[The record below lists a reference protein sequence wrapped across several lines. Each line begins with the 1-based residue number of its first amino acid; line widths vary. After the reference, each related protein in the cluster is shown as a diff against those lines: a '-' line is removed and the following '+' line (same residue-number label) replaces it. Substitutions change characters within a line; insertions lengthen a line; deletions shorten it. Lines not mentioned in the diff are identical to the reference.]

1 MIYYLFAYLLPSKKI
16 SMKFIK
22 YLIYLSPILIFIT
35 AISLRQL
42 NEGALGTY
50 SNPIR
55 LYFTP
60 SVDANR
66 ISFNAKSL
74 TDYLHKETGYY
85 FITAVPASFIA
96 VVEAFGSGK
105 ADIAAIN
112 TFSYLMAHAKYGA
125 EAKLRVV
132 REGNQ
137 TTYKGQFIARTGSGV
152 NSLED
157 INGRKMAYVDP
168 SSTSG
173 YILPKAML
181 DDRGIKPSETVFAM
195 KHDNV
200 VTMVYQGQVD
210 AGATYYAPPDPKTG
224 EIMDARMR
232 VLPQFPD
239 VTQKVKII
247 GFTQD
252 IPNDPWVFRKD
263 LSENMKDKIIE
274 ALLKFVKTPQ
284 GKKALFD
291 IYDITGL
298 IPTKDSDY
306 DGLRKLLEKQHIT
319 FENLVKK

>member
-1 MIYYLFAYLLPSKKI
+1 MKFLKFFLYLLPI
-16 SMKFIK
+16 LVFI
-22 YLIYLSPILIFIT
+22 I

-55 LYFTP
+55 IYFTP
-60 SVDANR
+60 SVDAKR

-74 TDYLHKETGYY
+74 TDFLHQETGYY
-85 FITAVPASFIA
+85 YTTAVPASFIA
-96 VVEAFGSGK
+96 VVEAFGTGK
-105 ADIAAIN
+105 VEIAAIN

-125 EAKLRVV
+125 EARLRIV

-137 TTYKGQFIARTGSGV
+137 TTYKGQFITRFDSGI
-152 NSLED
+152 NSIED
-157 INGRKMAYVDP
+157 INGKSMAYVDP

-181 DDRGIKPSETVFAM
+181 DDKRIKPSESVFAM
-195 KHDNV
+195 RHDNV
-200 VTMVYQGQVD
+200 VIMVYQGQVK
-210 AGATYYAPPDPKTG
+210 AGATYYAPPNTKTG

-232 VLPQFPD
+232 VLQQFPD
-239 VTQKVKII
+239 IAKKVKII

-263 LSENMKDKIIE
+263 MSLVMKEKITN
-274 ALLKFVKTPQ
+274 ALLNYLKTPEGQ
-284 GKKALFD
+284 KALFE

-298 IPTKDSDY
+298 IPSRDSDY
-306 DGLRKLLEKQHIT
+306 DGLRKLLQKEKIN
-319 FENLVKK
+319 FEELIKK